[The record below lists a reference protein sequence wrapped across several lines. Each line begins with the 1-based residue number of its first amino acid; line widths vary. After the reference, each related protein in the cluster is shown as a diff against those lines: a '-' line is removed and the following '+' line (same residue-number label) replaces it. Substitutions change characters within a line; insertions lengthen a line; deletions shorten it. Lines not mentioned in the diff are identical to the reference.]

1 MVRADTPWGGRR
13 GTMLYRIAAIL
24 LLPFALNGCAAVLVG
39 GLVYHDSKSREQ
51 REAFNQHFNQ
61 MNLERG
67 KAGLPPLDYCTE
79 ARHSDQTWA
88 NDLPECKPTA
98 AATTDKPVATDKPAD
113 PSKTAEANK
122 P

>member
-1 MVRADTPWGGRR
+1 M
-13 GTMLYRIAAIL
+13 YRILAIL

-51 REAFNQHFNQ
+51 RAAFNEHFNQ

-88 NDLPECKPTA
+88 NDLPECKATA
-98 AATTDKPVATDKPAD
+98 AKAAPAEQPASAAKSDAAGGATTTDK
-113 PSKTAEANK
+113 S
-122 P
+122 

>member
-1 MVRADTPWGGRR
+1 M
-13 GTMLYRIAAIL
+13 YRIFAIL

-51 REAFNQHFNQ
+51 RAAFNEHFNQ
-61 MNLERG
+61 MNLERE

-88 NDLPECKPTA
+88 NDLPECKATA
-98 AATTDKPVATDKPAD
+98 AKPGATEQPASAAKPEEPKNAKAVDK
-113 PSKTAEANK
+113 S
-122 P
+122 